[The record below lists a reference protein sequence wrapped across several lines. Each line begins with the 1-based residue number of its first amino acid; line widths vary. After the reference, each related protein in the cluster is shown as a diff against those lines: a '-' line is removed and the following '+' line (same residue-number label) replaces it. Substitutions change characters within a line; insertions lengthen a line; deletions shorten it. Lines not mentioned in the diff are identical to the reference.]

1 MASMRKA
8 SVEYTLAQ
16 LDFAKLAHR
25 AKCAVGLGLI
35 CDAHRLRDHCTRSG
49 PLAERLQIQ
58 RESD

>member
-35 CDAHRLRDHCTRSG
+35 CDFGGRLVKPRCWLEPNSQAR
-49 PLAERLQIQ
+49 
-58 RESD
+58 

>member
-16 LDFAKLAHR
+16 LDFAKLAYR

-35 CDAHRLRDHCTRSG
+35 CDFG
-49 PLAERLQIQ
+49 PL
-58 RESD
+58 REGSGIRRK